1 MLMVFGSIGSIL
13 LNVAM
18 ALIAEPSIF
27 PARVYIVNNQ
37 LASRSVQ
44 QVHHTSAQKMGL
56 SLSTK
61 IFALAASYAVGP
73 VPTVRANM
81 MAMRA

>member
-1 MLMVFGSIGSIL
+1 MLMGFGSIGSIL

-18 ALIAEPSIF
+18 ALIAELSIS
-27 PARVYIVNNQ
+27 PALACIVNNQ
-37 LASRSVQ
+37 PALKSVR
-44 QVHHTSAQKMGL
+44 QVHHTNGQKMAL